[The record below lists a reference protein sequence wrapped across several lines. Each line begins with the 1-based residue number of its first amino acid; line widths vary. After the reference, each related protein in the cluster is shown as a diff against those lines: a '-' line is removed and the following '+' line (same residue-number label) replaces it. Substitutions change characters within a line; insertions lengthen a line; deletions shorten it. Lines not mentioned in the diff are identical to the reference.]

1 MEEGAKEFDNL
12 LKRDFG
18 YVSPSDQCFGKNVF
32 VNIKTGD
39 KLLKILGVALT
50 RWQKRGETLGRLV
63 LYYHGHGIQVEGHP
77 CLLTTTGEAV
87 PMEELINKVV
97 NLTAADRYYIIN
109 DCCANKE
116 AFDDEALKER
126 VREAHAVVKDAN
138 IVKMKA
144 VPEGKEADAE
154 EGKTLTFALVSILEW
169 EGRGVRL
176 SKLEKRLR
184 KEQRKQGSL
193 NVPIIEVSDELAKE
207 TFPL

>member
-1 MEEGAKEFDNL
+1 ML
-12 LKRDFG
+12 QRDFY
-18 YVSPSDQCFGKNVF
+18 YVSPSDVSFGKNLF
-32 VNIKTGD
+32 VNIKTGTV
-39 KLLKILGVALT
+39 LLKKLGDVIK

-63 LYYHGHGIQVEGHP
+63 LYYHGHGVQVEGHP
-77 CLLTTTGEAV
+77 CLLTTKGEAV

-97 NLTAADRYYIIN
+97 DLTAADRYYVIN

-126 VREAHAVVKDAN
+126 VREAHAVVKNAN

-169 EGRGVRL
+169 EGRGIRL
-176 SKLEKRLR
+176 DELQERLR

-193 NVPIIEVSDELAKE
+193 NVPSIEVSDELAKE